1 MGDIDLSQFHQVFF
15 EETAEHLATLESL
28 LLNFDIENDNN
39 DDNILNAIFRA
50 VHSIKGSAATF
61 GFMDLSKTAHTLENV
76 LDRIRQ
82 HTLNPTPEMINLFL
96 ECRDVLQALLNYYQ
110 NGDEEV
116 DESVINDVCQRL
128 KDINENKNN
137 AENNAENKTT
147 INQNQNQNQNNFH
160 EKSQKIFE
168 ISFAPTDDAVKNNV
182 VENLFAD
189 LQEFGGILENINI
202 AENHSNVSFILKT
215 EKSPQDF
222 SDWIEFIAKENTL
235 KINEISQQNQNQNQ
249 NLDDDPDGA
258 FGFFT
263 DDAAENAENAENAE
277 KSPKNLD
284 DDPDGAFG
292 FFINYEKTKPKKNNQ
307 NLVENQKNSDDD
319 PDGAFGFFEPISK
332 PKPPTPKKIAP
343 KTNAQPADSSI
354 RVSTNKVDQLINL
367 VSELVITQSMLLQIV
382 NNKDEH
388 GIINNDDLI
397 AGLSQLERNSRDL
410 QEAVMSI
417 RMLPVSFVF
426 SRFPRLVHDTSS
438 KLGKKVELKIF
449 GENTEID
456 KGMIEKLSDPL
467 THLIRNSLDH
477 GIETPA
483 ERIAKNKPETG
494 TIILK
499 ASHQGGDIMIEVS
512 DDGGGLNR
520 DKILKKAKE
529 KNIKIS
535 EDASDKEVF
544 ALICEAGFST
554 AEKVS
559 DVSGRGVGMDVVL
572 KNLQLLG
579 GRLDIDSAKDK
590 GTTMTLFLPLTL
602 AILDG
607 MSVQIGN
614 EIYIVPL
621 SSVLESLQI
630 SKKNIKTVSQEN
642 ILVKVRNEYL
652 PLLHLSQIFNENQ
665 NLQNIQNQQNQIPSL
680 ENLENGIMVVLGSGH
695 KKIALYVDAL
705 LGQHQVVIKS
715 LEANYHAVRG
725 ISGATILG
733 DGQVAMILDTH
744 ALVELT
750 NFYENS

>member
-1 MGDIDLSQFHQVFF
+1 M
-15 EETAEHLATLESL
+15 
-28 LLNFDIENDNN
+28 
-39 DDNILNAIFRA
+39 
-50 VHSIKGSAATF
+50 
-61 GFMDLSKTAHTLENV
+61 
-76 LDRIRQ
+76 
-82 HTLNPTPEMINLFL
+82 
-96 ECRDVLQALLNYYQ
+96 
-110 NGDEEV
+110 
-116 DESVINDVCQRL
+116 
-128 KDINENKNN
+128 
-137 AENNAENKTT
+137 
-147 INQNQNQNQNNFH
+147 
-160 EKSQKIFE
+160 
-168 ISFAPTDDAVKNNV
+168 
-182 VENLFAD
+182 FAD
-189 LQEFGGILENINI
+189 LQEFGGILENINV

-235 KINEISQQNQNQNQ
+235 KINEISQQNQNQNKNQNQ

-263 DDAAENAENAENAE
+263 DDAAENAE

-438 KLGKKVELKIF
+438 QLGKKVELKIF

-665 NLQNIQNQQNQIPSL
+665 NLQNLQNQQNQQNQIPSL

-744 ALVELT
+744 ALVKLT

>member
-1 MGDIDLSQFHQVFF
+1 M
-15 EETAEHLATLESL
+15 
-28 LLNFDIENDNN
+28 
-39 DDNILNAIFRA
+39 
-50 VHSIKGSAATF
+50 
-61 GFMDLSKTAHTLENV
+61 
-76 LDRIRQ
+76 
-82 HTLNPTPEMINLFL
+82 
-96 ECRDVLQALLNYYQ
+96 
-110 NGDEEV
+110 
-116 DESVINDVCQRL
+116 
-128 KDINENKNN
+128 
-137 AENNAENKTT
+137 
-147 INQNQNQNQNNFH
+147 
-160 EKSQKIFE
+160 
-168 ISFAPTDDAVKNNV
+168 
-182 VENLFAD
+182 
-189 LQEFGGILENINI
+189 
-202 AENHSNVSFILKT
+202 
-215 EKSPQDF
+215 
-222 SDWIEFIAKENTL
+222 
-235 KINEISQQNQNQNQ
+235 
-249 NLDDDPDGA
+249 
-258 FGFFT
+258 
-263 DDAAENAENAENAE
+263 
-277 KSPKNLD
+277 
-284 DDPDGAFG
+284 
-292 FFINYEKTKPKKNNQ
+292 
-307 NLVENQKNSDDD
+307 ENQKNSDDD

-438 KLGKKVELKIF
+438 QLGKKVELKIF

-483 ERIAKNKPETG
+483 ERIAKNKPEVG

-665 NLQNIQNQQNQIPSL
+665 NLQNLQNQQNQQNQIPSL